1 MARLRAPGGC
11 PWDREQD
18 HLTLRPF
25 LLEESYEVYDALEGG
40 STPDLAEEL
49 GDLLLQIVLHAQYGA
64 EAGVFDLAD
73 VYAAVTTKIIRRHP
87 HVFADAEAHTAGDVL
102 RNWEQIKAAERAA
115 EGQAGMPAKKV
126 RDAVHARR
134 LRGPVEVAAGA
145 RLRGRDAVARRAR
158 WATTGRTSRGS
169 STRSP
174 RRRRSCWPPRRR
186 STRPRNTAT

>member
-1 MARLRAPGGC
+1 M
-11 PWDREQD
+11 
-18 HLTLRPF
+18 
-25 LLEESYEVYDALEGG
+25 YDALEGG

-115 EGQAGMPAKKV
+115 EGQAGMPTKKV
-126 RDAVHARR
+126 RDASM
-134 LRGPVEVAAGA
+134 PAAFAGLSKSLPA
-145 RLRGRDAVARRAR
+145 LAYADEMQSRAAALGYD
-158 WATTGRTSRGS
+158 WPDLEGS

-174 RRRRSCWPPRRR
+174 RRRWSCWPPRRR